1 MGEILVK
8 RGADL
13 ARRDGTLGT
22 PAQGEL
28 IYTTDDKNVWVG
40 DGSTVGGLPIAPAA
54 LVTMYASITQDINA
68 LAADNKMLW
77 NLHQTPISINDATL
91 VPPVTDLTH
100 DRSATG
106 PRALIT
112 VNVDCILEIAVS
124 IAVDAT
130 SSTPTRWN
138 GIARVVKGP
147 STEIGGQGKGGYI
160 REASGQDE
168 TSLHIPSFTYEFS
181 AGDTFWVKVDRETSS
196 TAAAVDTTQYAS
208 TLFIKRLA

>member
-54 LVTMYASITQDINA
+54 LVTMYAGTTQDINA
-68 LAADNKMLW
+68 SASELMEW
-77 NLHQTPISINDATL
+77 NLHQTPININQAT
-91 VPPVTDLTH
+91 VSPTITDLTH
-100 DRSATG
+100 SNTTNKH
-106 PRALIT
+106 LIT

-124 IAVDAT
+124 IAVDAAA
-130 SSTPTRWN
+130 STPTRWN

-147 STEIGGQGKGGYI
+147 STEIGGQGKGGYL

-181 AGDTFWVKVDRETSS
+181 AADTFWVKVDREAT
-196 TAAAVDTTQYAS
+196 TAAAVDTTPYAS
-208 TLFIKRLA
+208 TLFIRRLA

>member
-1 MGEILVK
+1 MGEVLVK
-8 RGADL
+8 RGTDL

-22 PAQGEL
+22 PAQGEP
-28 IYTTDDKNVWVG
+28 IYTTDDKNVWIG

-54 LVTMYASITQDINA
+54 LVTMYAGTSQNINA
-68 LAADNKMLW
+68 LATDNLFLW
-77 NLHQTPISINDATL
+77 NLHQTPINIAQTGTD
-91 VPPVTDLTH
+91 TDLTH
-100 DRSATG
+100 SNSTNKH
-106 PRALIT
+106 LIT

-124 IAVDAT
+124 IAVDAAA
-130 SSTPTRWN
+130 STPTRWN

-147 STEIGGQGKGGYI
+147 STEIGGQGKGGYL

-181 AGDTFWVKVDRETSS
+181 ATDTFWVKVDREAT
-196 TAAAVDTTQYAS
+196 TTAAVDTTSYAS